1 MNQSASYHHQ
11 NADSGKLSAGQSLER
26 EELRYFDWG
35 VGEGGGADEER
46 VFVDGSGSG
55 APPPPP
61 AQQQQATAAVEN
73 QHQCHDDPADQ
84 WSPIPFRSQETN
96 DNAIFGFSRQ
106 NYMEGIRAWSSGGFL
121 GGAAAPAAAV
131 ASPLPAKADEAPPG
145 MVRSSS
151 GSLSSDSDSALGSD
165 DDMSEDSSGGSDRP
179 IAKGVS
185 FNEQV
190 RVLPIPPL
198 AAYTH
203 EQRGRMY
210 ANRFEQREN
219 KLRAKKEYEFDGFDW
234 RNATEEH
241 SMAICPVSGE
251 LLHPAHL

>member
-1 MNQSASYHHQ
+1 M
-11 NADSGKLSAGQSLER
+11 ER
-26 EELRYFDWG
+26 EELSYFDWG
-35 VGEGGGADEER
+35 VGEGGGDEER
-46 VFVDGSGSG
+46 VFVDGSG
-55 APPPPP
+55 AHPQRQQQQQ
-61 AQQQQATAAVEN
+61 QQQQATEAVEN
-73 QHQCHDDPADQ
+73 QYQCRDDPLDQ
-84 WSPIPFRSQETN
+84 WSPIPFRREETN

-106 NYMEGIRAWSSGGFL
+106 NYMEGIRAWSSGGFF
-121 GGAAAPAAAV
+121 GGAATPAPAAAV
-131 ASPLPAKADEAPPG
+131 ASSPPPSKADEPPPG
-145 MVRSSS
+145 MVRSTS
-151 GSLSSDSDSALGSD
+151 GSLSSDSDSAMSSD
-165 DDMSEDSSGGSDRP
+165 DDMSADSSGGTDRP

-198 AAYTH
+198 TAYTM
-203 EQRGRMY
+203 EQRQNMY
-210 ANRFEQREN
+210 ANRFELRET